1 VCNPILLK
9 FQAYPY
15 QEFGSVKGRIEFI
28 STAPSDSGYLAKVTL
43 PGGLVTNYKKTIQY
57 RTGLS
62 MQADIITDKRR
73 LLERF
78 FSNFRSKLN

>member
-1 VCNPILLK
+1 MLLK

-15 QEFGSVKGRIEFI
+15 QEFGRVKGKIEFI
-28 STAPSDSGYLAKVTL
+28 SNAPSDSGYLAKVIL
-43 PGGLVTNYKKTIQY
+43 PEGLVTNYKKVIQY

-73 LLERF
+73 LLERL
-78 FSNFRSKLN
+78 FSNLRNKLN